1 MLRIE
6 NLVFDAWGRRFFD
19 SASVAIPS
27 GTKVGLVG
35 RNGVGKSTLFK
46 LILGDLV
53 PLSGEILLPKSA
65 RIGSVD
71 QEHPATPVTLIDT
84 ILAADTR
91 ARSAQRRARNR
102 RARSSWPRSITSS
115 TPSMPTGRRRARRKS
130 SRGLGFSNADLDAP
144 DGGVFRR
151 LAHAG
156 GARRRAVRRA
166 RFAAARR
173 ADQLS
178 RSGRRALAGGAAEEV
193 SAYRADHQPRPRAS
207 EQFGRCHPASEPRQ
221 ARALHRRL
229 QRFRNARAPRRR
241 GCRPPTKAKQDAE
254 RAHLQRF
261 IDRFR
266 AKASKATQAQS
277 RIKRLAKLEPIAEA
291 VEERVAPFTL
301 PSPPRPLAPP
311 LLQLE
316 GAAVGY
322 DGTVRATQ
330 SQSAARCRRPHRAS
344 GRQRRRQVDLRQ
356 DGRRRAATADP
367 AQMKREQRIKVG
379 WFHQHQIEALDPD
392 DTPLDILRRER
403 PDDSESSRRSR
414 LAQFG
419 LSFDK
424 QETTVANLS
433 GGERARLLLN
443 LVAMEAPHLLILDE
457 PTNHLDIDSRRALL
471 DALNDY
477 EGAVILITHDRSL
490 IELVA
495 DRLWL
500 DGRRPHQAVRRRHGR
515 LCALRPRAGA
525 SWAPLR
531 RRSQW
536 RGQGRRGGR
545 GRSRLRRRRR
555 STARSQEGR
564 QKAPPARVLIGLIAG
579 ERRVF
584 GCRRGRRSRHRCI
597 PCQDRS
603 RKWSRR
609 ASNSPVSGRRRPKGG
624 REQPRRRRSQG
635 RRRVSAAANEAVW
648 RLASSRESLRKW
660 PVRLLY
666 LPSPR

>member
-1 MLRIE
+1 MTPGAGASS
-6 NLVFDAWGRRFFD
+6 N

-46 LILGDLV
+46 IILGDLV

-65 RIGSVD
+65 QIGSVD

-91 ARSAQRRARNR
+91 REALNAALETAAPEEMAEIYHELNAIDADRAPARAAEIL
-102 RARSSWPRSITSS
+102 A
-115 TPSMPTGRRRARRKS
+115 
-130 SRGLGFSNADLDAP
+130 GLGFANADLERPMAEFSGGWRMRVALAAALFAEPDLLLLDEPTNYLDLEGALWLEARLKKYPHTALIISHDREILNNSVDAILHLSQGKLELYT
-144 DGGVFRR
+144 GGYNQFET
-151 LAHAG
+151 
-156 GARRRAVRRA
+156 RRA
-166 RFAAARR
+166 
-173 ADQLS
+173 
-178 RSGRRALAGGAAEEV
+178 EKT
-193 SAYRADHQPRPRAS
+193 
-207 EQFGRCHPASEPRQ
+207 
-221 ARALHRRL
+221 RL
-229 QRFRNARAPRRR
+229 QAA
-241 GCRPPTKAKQDAE
+241 TKVKQDAE

-277 RIKRLAKLEPIAEA
+277 RIKRLAKLEPIAEV
-291 VEERVAPFTL
+291 VEERVTPFTL

-322 DGTVRATQ
+322 DGKSVLRNLNL
-330 SQSAARCRRPHRAS
+330 RLD
-344 GRQRRRQVDLRQ
+344 VDDRIGLLGVNGAGKSTFAKMVAGALPLQ
-356 DGRRRAATADP
+356 TGA
-367 AQMKREQRIKVG
+367 MKREQRLKVG
-379 WFHQHQIEALDPD
+379 WFHQHQIEALDPE

-403 PDDSESSRRSR
+403 PDDSKSSRRSR

-443 LVAMEAPHLLILDE
+443 LVAMSAPHLLILDE

-500 DGRRPHQAVRRRHGR
+500 TADGRIKPFAGDMDDYARFVIERTKLGSAPSQNANGGDKAGEGEEADAASFDAAASAR
-515 LCALRPRAGA
+515 LAAKKA
-525 SWAPLR
+525 AKK
-531 RRSQW
+531 
-536 RGQGRRGGR
+536 
-545 GRSRLRRRRR
+545 RRRR
-555 STARSQEGR
+555 
-564 QKAPPARVLIGLIAG
+564 GL
-579 ERRVF
+579 
-584 GCRRGRRSRHRCI
+584 
-597 PCQDRS
+597 
-603 RKWSRR
+603 
-609 ASNSPVSGRRRPKGG
+609 
-624 REQPRRRRSQG
+624 
-635 RRRVSAAANEAVW
+635 
-648 RLASSRESLRKW
+648 
-660 PVRLLY
+660 
-666 LPSPR
+666 

>member
-46 LILGDLV
+46 IILGDLV

-65 RIGSVD
+65 QIGSVG

-91 ARSAQRRARNR
+91 REALNAALETAAPEEMAEIYHELNAIDADRAPARAAEIL
-102 RARSSWPRSITSS
+102 A
-115 TPSMPTGRRRARRKS
+115 
-130 SRGLGFSNADLDAP
+130 GLGFANADLERPMAEFSGGWRMRVALAAALFAEPDLLLLDEPTNYLDLEGALWLEARLKKYPHTALIISHDREILNNSVDAILHLSQGKLELYT
-144 DGGVFRR
+144 GGYNQFET
-151 LAHAG
+151 
-156 GARRRAVRRA
+156 RRA
-166 RFAAARR
+166 
-173 ADQLS
+173 
-178 RSGRRALAGGAAEEV
+178 EKT
-193 SAYRADHQPRPRAS
+193 
-207 EQFGRCHPASEPRQ
+207 
-221 ARALHRRL
+221 RL
-229 QRFRNARAPRRR
+229 QAA
-241 GCRPPTKAKQDAE
+241 TKVKQDAE

-277 RIKRLAKLEPIAEA
+277 RIKRLAKLEPIAEV
-291 VEERVAPFTL
+291 VEERVTPFTL

-322 DGTVRATQ
+322 DGKSVLRNLNL
-330 SQSAARCRRPHRAS
+330 RLD
-344 GRQRRRQVDLRQ
+344 VDDRIGLLGVNGAGKSTFAKMVAGALPLQ
-356 DGRRRAATADP
+356 TGA
-367 AQMKREQRIKVG
+367 MKREQRLKVG
-379 WFHQHQIEALDPD
+379 WFHQHQIEALDPE

-443 LVAMEAPHLLILDE
+443 LVAMSAPHLLILDE

-500 DGRRPHQAVRRRHGR
+500 TADGRIKPFAGDMDDYARFVIERTKLGSALSQNANGGDKAGEGEEADAASFDAAASAR
-515 LCALRPRAGA
+515 LAAKKA
-525 SWAPLR
+525 AKK
-531 RRSQW
+531 
-536 RGQGRRGGR
+536 
-545 GRSRLRRRRR
+545 RRRR
-555 STARSQEGR
+555 
-564 QKAPPARVLIGLIAG
+564 GL
-579 ERRVF
+579 
-584 GCRRGRRSRHRCI
+584 
-597 PCQDRS
+597 
-603 RKWSRR
+603 
-609 ASNSPVSGRRRPKGG
+609 
-624 REQPRRRRSQG
+624 
-635 RRRVSAAANEAVW
+635 
-648 RLASSRESLRKW
+648 
-660 PVRLLY
+660 
-666 LPSPR
+666 

>member
-46 LILGDLV
+46 IILGDLV

-65 RIGSVD
+65 QIGSVD

-91 ARSAQRRARNR
+91 REALNAALETAAPEEMAEIYHELNAIDADRAPARAAEIL
-102 RARSSWPRSITSS
+102 A
-115 TPSMPTGRRRARRKS
+115 
-130 SRGLGFSNADLDAP
+130 GLGFANPDLERPMAEFSGGSRMRVALAAALFAEPDLLLLDEPTNYLDLEGALWLEARLKKYPHTALIISHDREILNNSVDAILHLSQGKLEFYT
-144 DGGVFRR
+144 GGYNQFET
-151 LAHAG
+151 
-156 GARRRAVRRA
+156 RRA
-166 RFAAARR
+166 
-173 ADQLS
+173 
-178 RSGRRALAGGAAEEV
+178 EKT
-193 SAYRADHQPRPRAS
+193 
-207 EQFGRCHPASEPRQ
+207 
-221 ARALHRRL
+221 RL
-229 QRFRNARAPRRR
+229 QAA
-241 GCRPPTKAKQDAE
+241 TKVKQDAE

-277 RIKRLAKLEPIAEA
+277 RIKRLAKLEPIAEV
-291 VEERVAPFTL
+291 VEERVTPFTL

-322 DGTVRATQ
+322 DGKSVLRNLNL
-330 SQSAARCRRPHRAS
+330 RLD
-344 GRQRRRQVDLRQ
+344 VDDRIGLLGVNGAGKSTFAKMVAGALPLQ
-356 DGRRRAATADP
+356 TGA
-367 AQMKREQRIKVG
+367 MKREQRLKVG
-379 WFHQHQIEALDPD
+379 WFHQHQIEALDPE

-443 LVAMEAPHLLILDE
+443 LVAMSAPHLLILDE

-500 DGRRPHQAVRRRHGR
+500 TADGRIKPF
-515 LCALRPRAGA
+515 AGDMDDYA
-525 SWAPLR
+525 RFVIERTKLGSAP
-531 RRSQW
+531 SQNAN
-536 RGQGRRGGR
+536 GGD
-545 GRSRLRRRRR
+545 
-555 STARSQEGR
+555 
-564 QKAPPARVLIGLIAG
+564 KAG
-579 ERRVF
+579 E
-584 GCRRGRRSRHRCI
+584 G
-597 PCQDRS
+597 
-603 RKWSRR
+603 
-609 ASNSPVSGRRRPKGG
+609 
-624 REQPRRRRSQG
+624 
-635 RRRVSAAANEAVW
+635 
-648 RLASSRESLRKW
+648 
-660 PVRLLY
+660 
-666 LPSPR
+666 